1 MGKIR
6 LDAPAIYSGVQQL
19 TGISRSTFEAAKNGD
34 KSAAD
39 TILKFSELATM
50 QAENARTLMAAWE
63 SGISAIDE
71 MTEAEASFLEQ
82 AGKTLTSAT
91 KLESKVQQADLKY
104 QHSTKEVLLES
115 KLQINQ
121 LQQNHKRKIC
131 LLPQQYKTDET
142 IADIQFKQKR
152 YQLTQRV
159 NDVRESANADKKQ
172 LTPRQQQLEGIRSL
186 SGSAGNVGSKV
197 GGWFGGIFRGL
208 FGA

>member
-1 MGKIR
+1 MGKVR

-19 TGISRSTFEAAKNGD
+19 TGISRSTFEAARNGD

-50 QAENARTLMAAWE
+50 QAENSRTIMAAWE
-63 SGISAIDE
+63 SGIAAIDE
-71 MTEAEASFLEQ
+71 MTEAEAAFLKQ

-91 KLESKVQQADLKY
+91 KLEAEVKQTDLKY

-115 KLQINQ
+115 KLQTHQ
-121 LQQNHKRKIC
+121 LQQNHKRKIV

-142 IADIQFKQKR
+142 IANMQFKQKR
-152 YQLTQRV
+152 YQLTQRINEV
-159 NDVRESANADKKQ
+159 KEGANGDRKQ
-172 LTPRQQQLEGIRSL
+172 LTPRQQQLESVRSL
-186 SGSAGNVGSKV
+186 SGDVGNVGSKV
-197 GGWFGGIFRGL
+197 GGFLGGIFNRL